1 MLRLLA
7 LLLLLAN
14 ALFFAWTERWLDP
27 LLGPS
32 AHEREPER
40 VARQLHPDAVKLLPP
55 EAASAAL
62 ADALAAAARA
72 AQGTCMEAGPFTDA
86 EIGPAEQ
93 LLADLP
99 AGSWHRISVDLPG
112 SWLVYMG
119 RYPTREA
126 LQKKTEELRR
136 LKVPFE
142 EVKSPP
148 ELDNGLSLGHFNT
161 REEADAALAA
171 VGTRGVRSAR
181 VVQQAPPRVQH
192 RLRVERATTSVAAQ
206 IIAMPQAALAGGFE
220 TCKPRQ

>member
-14 ALFFAWTERWLDP
+14 ALFFAWSERWFDP
-27 LLGPS
+27 LLGAS
-32 AHEREPER
+32 AREREPER
-40 VARQLHPDAVKLLPP
+40 VARQLQPDAVKLLPP

-62 ADALAAAARA
+62 ADAVAAAARA

-86 EIGPAEQ
+86 DIGAAEQ

-112 SWLVYMG
+112 TWLVYMG

-136 LKVPFE
+136 LKVAFE
-142 EVKSPP
+142 EVKSPAG
-148 ELDNGLSLGHFNT
+148 LDNGLSLGRFST
-161 REEADAALAA
+161 AEEANAALAA
-171 VGTRGVRSAR
+171 VGSRGVRSAR
-181 VVQQAPPRVQH
+181 VVQAAPPRVQH
-192 RLRVERATTSVAAQ
+192 RLRVERATTAVAAQ
-206 IIAMPQAALAGGFE
+206 IIAMPQATLAGGFE